1 MSYVLIVDD
10 LAMVRELMDCGLRGA
25 GYETAC
31 AADGPQALA
40 AVKARV
46 PDLMLL
52 DVMMPGMGG
61 LEVLEQLRADPATA
75 KLPVI
80 LLTGSGEK
88 EHVLRAARFGVHD
101 YLLKSHFTLKD
112 LLARVRKHSA
122 APAGSP
128 SGAPA
133 LGSSSSRAIPSN
145 AGQPPPTARQP
156 ASSRGAAAVANPA
169 PAPAPPAQ
177 PPRPLKRDETIER
190 VEKYAASKTLAGV
203 VAEIISLAGSPR
215 AGMADL
221 VGLLKRD
228 AVICAR
234 VMQVANTAAFATEKP
249 SVSTI
254 EEAVRNIGL
263 AGVRNIATSV
273 GFFEALPPDAAD
285 GFNVIRCW
293 QHSFAAAAVMER
305 LAPASATFT
314 AGMAYLVGLCHD
326 LGEIVLRQCLSA
338 EYAAAVD
345 EAARTGRPLQQTL
358 SAAFGVPWR
367 QLTELVLNRFG
378 LPTAIAAPILE
389 HAEASLGGREG
400 PRSPAA
406 VALRLADFYAH
417 GLLLASSPQ
426 ALVAPAT
433 LGEFRTLGTS
443 VLPEIDGQGL
453 RCEVLSNTSLL
464 ARLSRT
470 DEQRLSQPF
479 FAARPVRVWY
489 ARHPGYAS
497 FDPLGA
503 ALGFLAET
511 DVRDRL
517 PANPAE
523 LEGCAALI
531 VAAARQGLAPFTDG
545 AITAV
550 STMIPGRIVPVL
562 HLTPGPVGGASAPPP
577 LPPHVTHI
585 PYPVSIARL
594 AGFFA
599 SAATESHAAAAA

>member
-31 AADGPQALA
+31 AADGHQALA

-112 LLARVRKHSA
+112 LLARVRKHLGAPAKSAPGTPALRSSPAAPPAASQTPGTRQPTAPPKGVAVA
-122 APAGSP
+122 APAK
-128 SGAPA
+128 
-133 LGSSSSRAIPSN
+133 
-145 AGQPPPTARQP
+145 
-156 ASSRGAAAVANPA
+156 
-169 PAPAPPAQ
+169 APPAE

-263 AGVRNIATSV
+263 SGVRNIATSV

-285 GFNVIRCW
+285 GFNVIRSW

-378 LPTAIAAPILE
+378 LPAAIAAPILE
-389 HAEASLGGREG
+389 HAEASVGGREG

-479 FAARPVRVWY
+479 FAARAVRVWY

-503 ALGFLAET
+503 ALGFLAEA
-511 DVRDRL
+511 DARDRL

-523 LEGCAALI
+523 LEGCAALV

-577 LPPHVTHI
+577 PPLPPHVTHV

-594 AGFFA
+594 AGFIA